1 MTDAQGPE
9 RRAPRAD
16 VRRTIK
22 HLFEAGF
29 FFAFVGLVRLFDIDR
44 ASDIGARL
52 GRLVAPLGRRAS
64 TIARIREALPEV
76 DEAGARQLID
86 GMYEGFG
93 RMLAELARLEE
104 FSTPAAR
111 ERFTFEGIEHIR
123 AAEASGRPICFVSGH
138 FGNWELQVPVMH
150 HLGVPFSD
158 VTQPLA
164 NPYINSFI
172 ARRRHLAG
180 FTEQIERGAGGT
192 RQLFARLRKGE
203 TVALFIDLRIKEGIP
218 VPLFGRPALTTFSP
232 ALFAQSFDAIVVP
245 VALRRETGA
254 HFRFV
259 AHPPVELR
267 HSGNPARDLVDF
279 TTELNRFVETEIR
292 ARPAHWMWHQQRW
305 SGVPQLF
312 RRAQQVMDEA
322 AASDGSNG

>member
-1 MTDAQGPE
+1 MTDAAGSP
-9 RRAPRAD
+9 RRSPRDFGRAAQ
-16 VRRTIK
+16 
-22 HLFEAGF
+22 HLFEAGL
-29 FFAFVGLVRLFDIDR
+29 FFAVVGLVRLFDIDR
-44 ASDIGARL
+44 GSALGGRL
-52 GRLVAPLGRRAS
+52 GRLVAPLGRRPA
-64 TIARIREALPEV
+64 TIARIREVFPDL
-76 DEAGARQLID
+76 DEAGARRLID
-86 GMYEGFG
+86 EMYEGFG

-104 FSTPAAR
+104 FSRPEAR
-111 ERFTFEGIEHIR
+111 SRFSFEGIEHIR

-138 FGNWELQVPVMH
+138 FGNWELQVPVMR

-158 VTQPLA
+158 VTQPLK
-164 NPYINSFI
+164 NPYIDRFI

-245 VALRRETGA
+245 VALRREEGA

-259 AHPPVELR
+259 AHAPVELR
-267 HSGNPARDLVDF
+267 QSGNASRDLVEF
-279 TTELNRFVETEIR
+279 TTELNRFVETEIK
-292 ARPAHWMWHQQRW
+292 ARPAHWMWHQKRW
-305 SGVPQLF
+305 NGVPQLF

-322 AASDGSNG
+322 GAGEVPRG

>member
-1 MTDAQGPE
+1 M
-9 RRAPRAD
+9 
-16 VRRTIK
+16 RTAK
-22 HLFEAGF
+22 DLAEAGL
-29 FFAFVGLVRLFDIDR
+29 FFAFVGFMRLFDIDR
-44 ASDIGARL
+44 ASAIGGHL
-52 GRLVAPLGRRAS
+52 GRLIAPLGRRPA
-64 TIARIREALPEV
+64 TIARIREVFPER
-76 DEAGARQLID
+76 DEAAARELID

-93 RMLAELARLEE
+93 RMLAELARLEA
-104 FSTPAAR
+104 FSKPEAR
-111 ERFTFEGIEHIR
+111 ARFTFEGIEHIR

-158 VTQPLA
+158 VTQPLK
-164 NPYINSFI
+164 NPYIDRFI
-172 ARRRHLAG
+172 SKRRHLAG

-232 ALFAQSFDAIVVP
+232 ALFAQSFNAIVVP
-245 VALRRETGA
+245 VALRREEGA

-259 AHPPVELR
+259 AHPPVELPQ
-267 HSGNPARDLVDF
+267 SGNAARDLVDF
-279 TTELNRFVETEIR
+279 TTKLNGFVETEIR
-292 ARPAHWMWHQQRW
+292 ARPAHWMWHLGRW

-322 AASDGSNG
+322 AMGETPHG